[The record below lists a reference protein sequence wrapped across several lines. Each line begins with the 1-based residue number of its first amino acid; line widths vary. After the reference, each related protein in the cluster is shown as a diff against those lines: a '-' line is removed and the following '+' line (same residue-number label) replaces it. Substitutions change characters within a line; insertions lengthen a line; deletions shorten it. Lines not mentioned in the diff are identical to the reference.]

1 MGGVVAEV
9 SVLGLDL
16 GRKRIGVAGCD
27 RTGLTATELGTIHRS
42 SWEQDVAQLQAIAR
56 DRQATALVIGLPL
69 TLSGADSKQT
79 RLTRKLGRRIGAAL
93 DLPVIWV
100 DERLTSVAAAESLRS
115 QGIAASQHRGRLD
128 ARAAVLIV
136 QQWLDEG
143 GTAFLDSPESG
154 ISIAQESLHR
164 DNHP

>member
-1 MGGVVAEV
+1 VPEI

-16 GRKRIGVAGCD
+16 GRKRIGMAGCD
-27 RTGLTATELGTIHRS
+27 RTGLVATELGTIHRS
-42 SWEQDVAQLQAIAR
+42 SWEQDVDQLRAIAR
-56 DRQATALVIGLPL
+56 DRQATVLLIGLPL
-69 TLSGADSKQT
+69 TLSGTDSKQT
-79 RLTRKLGRRIGAAL
+79 RITRKLGRRIGTAL

-115 QGIAASQHRGRLD
+115 QGIADSEQRGRLD

-143 GTAFLDSPESG
+143 GMADWAAAAPG
-154 ISIAQESLHR
+154 IPGTQAGLHR
-164 DNHP
+164 DNRP

>member
-1 MGGVVAEV
+1 MGWQERDDRSGMGGAVAEI

-27 RTGLTATELGTIHRS
+27 RTGLVATELGTIHRS
-42 SWEQDVAQLQAIAR
+42 SWAQDLVQLQAIAR
-56 DRQATALVIGLPL
+56 DRQATVLIIGLPL
-69 TLSGADSKQT
+69 TLGGADSKQT
-79 RLTRKLGRRIGAAL
+79 RITRKLGRRIGAAL

-115 QGIAASQHRGRLD
+115 QGIDESQHRGRLD

-143 GTAFLDSPESG
+143 GIAALDAAE
-154 ISIAQESLHR
+154 
-164 DNHP
+164 